1 MNSYDILGGKMRKP
15 YRGGTQDETNEKQNN
30 DKNKKDK
37 SYNITIEMATPNVVM
52 EKYDPIITRPTM
64 SINEY
69 VRAHTQLAEFI
80 RTNKSVKNFIKDVE
94 IKCLSNPSEI
104 AFYLLKEGKC
114 DITIDRGYEKVSY
127 SRLKINPQW
136 ESMSEHYFKQQHDV
150 QLKEVF
156 EPLELV

>member
-1 MNSYDILGGKMRKP
+1 MNAYDILGGKVKKQRK
-15 YRGGTQDETNEKQNN
+15 GGAHEEEKKEQVK
-30 DKNKKDK
+30 DVKKDK
-37 SYNITIEMATPNVVM
+37 SYNMTIEMATPNSVM

-80 RTNKSVKNFIKDVE
+80 NTNKSVKNFIKDVE

-136 ESMSEHYFKQQHDV
+136 ESMSEHYFKQQHET